1 MNYPDFIDPIAI
13 SIPISGFWGDSLNIY
28 WYGIAY
34 VLGAYLIY
42 LHVLSTRHKFNI
54 NLSNDLTSDLIFTYG
69 LFLGAVVGGR
79 IGNVIFYDLHLQ
91 LDDPFYVF
99 KIWQGGM
106 SFHGGL
112 IGVMF
117 MMYLFSKKYGF
128 KFFQITDWVAPS
140 IPIALF
146 FGRIANFINA
156 ELYGR
161 ATNVSWGMVFPSDPE
176 GVVRHPS
183 QLYEAFLEGLVLF
196 IVLNY
201 LYKKLSPH
209 NGLISALFLILYS
222 IFRFA
227 IEFLREPDAQ
237 LGFVMMNFTMGQLI
251 SVFTLLAGIYLC
263 YFIYGKSNSSR

>member
-112 IGVMF
+112 
-117 MMYLFSKKYGF
+117 S
-128 KFFQITDWVAPS
+128 
-140 IPIALF
+140 
-146 FGRIANFINA
+146 
-156 ELYGR
+156 
-161 ATNVSWGMVFPSDPE
+161 
-176 GVVRHPS
+176 
-183 QLYEAFLEGLVLF
+183 
-196 IVLNY
+196 
-201 LYKKLSPH
+201 
-209 NGLISALFLILYS
+209 LIHI
-222 IFRFA
+222 
-227 IEFLREPDAQ
+227 
-237 LGFVMMNFTMGQLI
+237 
-251 SVFTLLAGIYLC
+251 
-263 YFIYGKSNSSR
+263 